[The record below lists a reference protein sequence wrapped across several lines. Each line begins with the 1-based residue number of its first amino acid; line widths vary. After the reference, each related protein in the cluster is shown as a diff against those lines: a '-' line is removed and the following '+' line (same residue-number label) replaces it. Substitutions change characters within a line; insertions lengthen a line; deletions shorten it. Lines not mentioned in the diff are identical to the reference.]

1 MNTSLHCLFGY
12 VLSSTHFSPLL
23 VDMIHMSASVFHN
36 LLTSKFLVGNI
47 SFYATLHTILVI
59 YCTLQTEES
68 LWSFLDCAILRFTG
82 NEFFTD
88 KFYGR
93 R

>member
-1 MNTSLHCLFGY
+1 MNTSLYRRFGY
-12 VLSSTHFSPLL
+12 VLSSIHLNTLL
-23 VDMIHMSASVFHN
+23 ADMNNVSTSVFHN

-59 YCTLQTEES
+59 YCTLETEES
-68 LWSFLDCAILRFTG
+68 PWSLLDCAILQFTG

-88 KFYGR
+88 TFYGGR
-93 R
+93 